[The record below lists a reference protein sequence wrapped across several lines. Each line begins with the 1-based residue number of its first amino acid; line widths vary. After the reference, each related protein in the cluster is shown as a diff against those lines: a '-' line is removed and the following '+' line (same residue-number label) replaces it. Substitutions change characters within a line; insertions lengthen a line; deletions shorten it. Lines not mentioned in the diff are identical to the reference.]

1 MNLNPGQ
8 PQRFN
13 FNKYVIVITALF
25 VLTLVAIF
33 GSPPSLSDLRLLPA
47 GLETLV
53 AAIVGWRASRMFGG
67 RRNFIG
73 RVLILFSLAVF
84 GYTISAV
91 VTALEH
97 LQLLATPVL
106 LSTSGV
112 STWISVLAGC
122 FSAYALAAS
131 VRSLWDRYDHKTLLV
146 VLLSL
151 VLALVVGLTNLV
163 YADAVFGQ
171 TTFSDT
177 VLWVGLVPILAFLQL
192 VSAILLLRFLGRWY
206 AAKNLEVLAL
216 AYVFYSALIPLM
228 TSLVAFLL
236 VQSANFDTAFF
247 FIHLSGNFALYL
259 VCMAMTQVRPRVTG
273 PFY

>member
-1 MNLNPGQ
+1 MTSRSGE
-8 PQRFN
+8 PQRFD
-13 FNKYVIVITALF
+13 FNKYVIIITALF
-25 VLTLVAIF
+25 ALTLIAIF
-33 GSPPSLSDLRLLPA
+33 GSPPALSDLRLLPA

-53 AAIVGWRASRMFGG
+53 AGFVGWRASRMFGG
-67 RRNFIG
+67 RKNFIG

-84 GYTISAV
+84 GYVVAAS
-91 VTALEH
+91 VTALED
-97 LQLLATPVL
+97 LQLLPAQFL
-106 LSTSGV
+106 LSESGI

-131 VRSLWDRYDHKTLLV
+131 VRSLWDRHDRQTLLV
-146 VLLSL
+146 VLFS
-151 VLALVVGLTNLV
+151 LALAVVVSSTNLV

-171 TTFSDT
+171 TTLSDT
-177 VLWVGLVPILAFLQL
+177 VLWVGLVPVLAFVQL
-192 VSAILLLRFLGRWY
+192 ASAVLLLRFLGRWY
-206 AAKNLEVLAL
+206 AAKNLAVLAL

-247 FIHLSGNFALYL
+247 FIRLSGNFALYL
-259 VCMAMTQVRPRVTG
+259 VCVAMTQVRPRVTG

>member
-1 MNLNPGQ
+1 MTSRSGE
-8 PQRFN
+8 PQRFD
-13 FNKYVIVITALF
+13 FNKYVIIITALF
-25 VLTLVAIF
+25 ALTLIAIF
-33 GSPPSLSDLRLLPA
+33 GSPPALSDLRLLPA

-53 AAIVGWRASRMFGG
+53 AGFVGWRASRMFGG
-67 RRNFIG
+67 RKNFIG

-84 GYTISAV
+84 GYVVAAS
-91 VTALEH
+91 VTALED
-97 LQLLATPVL
+97 LQLLPAQFL
-106 LSTSGV
+106 LSESGI

-131 VRSLWDRYDHKTLLV
+131 VRSLWDRHDHQTLLV
-146 VLLSL
+146 VLFS
-151 VLALVVGLTNLV
+151 LALAVVVSSTNLV

-171 TTFSDT
+171 TTLSDT
-177 VLWVGLVPILAFLQL
+177 VLWVGLVPVLAFVQL
-192 VSAILLLRFLGRWY
+192 ASAVLLLRFLGRWY
-206 AAKNLEVLAL
+206 AAKNLAVLAL

-247 FIHLSGNFALYL
+247 FIRLSGNFALYL
-259 VCMAMTQVRPRVTG
+259 VCVAMTQVRPRVTG

>member
-1 MNLNPGQ
+1 MTRIAGE
-8 PQRFN
+8 PQRFD
-13 FNKYVIVITALF
+13 FNKYVIIITTLF
-25 VLTLVAIF
+25 ALTLIAIF

-53 AAIVGWRASRMFGG
+53 AGFVGWRASRMFGG
-67 RRNFIG
+67 RKNFIG

-84 GYTISAV
+84 GYTLAAS
-91 VTALEH
+91 VTALED
-97 LQLLATPVL
+97 LQLFAAPVL
-106 LSTSGV
+106 LSESGT

-146 VLLSL
+146 ILIS
-151 VLALVVGLTNLV
+151 LALAVVVGLTNLL

-177 VLWVGLVPILAFLQL
+177 MLWVGLVPILAFLQL
-192 VSAILLLRFLGRWY
+192 ASAVLLLRFLGRWY
-206 AAKNLEVLAL
+206 AAKNLMVLAL

-247 FIHLSGNFALYL
+247 FIRLSGNLALYL
-259 VCMAMTQVRPRVTG
+259 VCIAMTQVRPRVTG

>member
-1 MNLNPGQ
+1 MNAQPGQ
-8 PQRFN
+8 PQRFD
-13 FNKYVIVITALF
+13 FNKYAIVITALF
-25 VLTLVAIF
+25 VLTLAAIF
-33 GSPPSLSDLRLLPA
+33 LLPPAASDLRLLPA

-53 AAIVGWRASRMFGG
+53 AGFVGWRASRMFGG
-67 RRNFIG
+67 RKNFIG

-84 GYTISAV
+84 GYTVAASF
-91 VTALEH
+91 TYLED
-97 LQLLATPVL
+97 LQLFPMPVL
-106 LSTSGV
+106 LSESGV
-112 STWISVLAGC
+112 STWINVLAGC
-122 FSAYALAAS
+122 FSAYALATS

-151 VLALVVGLTNLV
+151 ALALVVGSTNLV
-163 YADAVFGQ
+163 YADPVFGQ

-177 VLWVGLVPILAFLQL
+177 VLWVGLVPVLAFLQL
-192 VSAILLLRFLGRWY
+192 ASAILLLRFLGRWY
-206 AAKNLEVLAL
+206 AAKNLVVLAL

-247 FIHLSGNFALYL
+247 FIRLSGNFALYL
-259 VCMAMTQVRPRVTG
+259 VCLAMTQVKPRVTG

>member
-1 MNLNPGQ
+1 MNSKSGRPEGFEL
-8 PQRFN
+8 
-13 FNKYVIVITALF
+13 NKYAIVITTLF

-33 GSPPSLSDLRLLPA
+33 LLPPAVSDLRLLPA
-47 GLETLV
+47 GLETFV
-53 AAIVGWRASRMFGG
+53 AGIVGWRASRMFGG
-67 RRNFIG
+67 RRNFTG
-73 RVLILFSLAVF
+73 RVLILFSLAIF
-84 GYTISAV
+84 GYTIAAAV
-91 VTALEH
+91 TVLKD
-97 LQLLATPVL
+97 LQLFPTPVL
-106 LSTSGV
+106 LSESGI
-112 STWISVLAGC
+112 STWIGVLAGC
-122 FSAYALAAS
+122 FSAYALVAS

-146 VLLSL
+146 ILFSL
-151 VLALVVGLTNLV
+151 ALALVVGSTNLV

-171 TTFSDT
+171 TTVSDT

-192 VSAILLLRFLGRWY
+192 ASAILLLRFLGRWY
-206 AAKNLEVLAL
+206 AAKNLVVLTL

-247 FIHLSGNFALYL
+247 FIHLSANFALYL